1 MQSKKRNFYFIF
13 CFQSI
18 IFLYSFT
25 DAQRQSVLRTA
36 LLGLAYVHSQGI
48 IHCDVKTK
56 NIFVTEQMTGVLGDF
71 DVSHDVSTRATLAS
85 AATKLSITGATW
97 DCKKNRKISFF

>member
-1 MQSKKRNFYFIF
+1 M
-13 CFQSI
+13 
-18 IFLYSFT
+18 
-25 DAQRQSVLRTA
+25 LRTT

-97 DCKKNRKISFF
+97 DCKKKTEKNPYFFLKKKPLSVIVSH

>member
-1 MQSKKRNFYFIF
+1 M
-13 CFQSI
+13 
-18 IFLYSFT
+18 
-25 DAQRQSVLRTA
+25 LRTA

-97 DCKKNRKISFF
+97 DCKKKRKKNLFSKKPKQSLFLIRYGS